1 MSLCISASSFF
12 FFLLTPLYF
21 LFYFFLLFQN
31 FSTYQ
36 PLLQSAGSECKAAT
50 GAAFNVYELGLKLN
64 SMMDTSFE
72 NERVVLK
79 EFRETLK
86 LMIDKREAKLEAMEE
101 QLRKLKLAMA
111 AANSPFTEL
120 KEGLKDHLVHVK
132 NACAAH
138 AKQKIVVSASVANVV
153 AMIQEHHMDA
163 TGGAAT
169 GSSF

>member
-1 MSLCISASSFF
+1 MIV
-12 FFLLTPLYF
+12 FLLSLYHQIIYIHVNLTYLQ
-21 LFYFFLLFQN
+21 LFHGTL
-31 FSTYQ
+31 FST
-36 PLLQSAGSECKAAT
+36 
-50 GAAFNVYELGLKLN
+50 F
-64 SMMDTSFE
+64 FE
-72 NERVVLK
+72 
-79 EFRETLK
+79 TQ
-86 LMIDKREAKLEAMEE
+86 AAMEE

-120 KEGLKDHLVHVK
+120 KEGLKDHLEHVK

-138 AKQKIVVSASVANVV
+138 AKQKIVVAASVANVV

>member
-1 MSLCISASSFF
+1 MALQHIPTS
-12 FFLLTPLYF
+12 
-21 LFYFFLLFQN
+21 
-31 FSTYQ
+31 

-72 NERVVLK
+72 SERVVLK

-120 KEGLKDHLVHVK
+120 KEGLKDHLEHVK